1 MPNFIGKTYRGKEY
15 AEIFLKL
22 QYLETTFSKNLVNVL
37 DNVKGELILNS
48 ATATP
53 VVKPYA
59 SRPTKSATDGITIKQ
74 YIVSPK
80 QRMIYE
86 EFSPVDLLKSRFEA
100 TMKAGASNLESSEFD
115 SLEVALYQAEMA
127 AAIVKGLWTGDAVQA
142 DGLLD
147 KMDADVA
154 AKKVV
159 GAILNKSNI
168 VESMMGLY
176 DESNGALIES
186 GEGLIYA
193 DRSLKKFVVGA
204 NTTAAFRDVFTVTGG
219 DHYFQDM
226 KIEYLPLGANRMFT
240 ARPKDL
246 IVATDLASD
255 FSSIQVDRVQANSED
270 TFLKMLYTMDTICI
284 APENVTLFNII

>member
-37 DNVKGELILNS
+37 DNVKGELVLNS

-59 SRPTKSATDGITIKQ
+59 SRPTKSVTDGITIKQ
-74 YIVSPK
+74 YVVSPK

-86 EFSPVDLLKSRFEA
+86 EFSPVDLLKSRFEQS
-100 TMKAGASNLESSEFD
+100 MKAGASNLESSEFD
-115 SLEVALYQAEMA
+115 SLELALYQAEMA

-147 KMDADVA
+147 KLDADANTVKVA
-154 AKKVV
+154 GGV
-159 GAILNKSNI
+159 LSKSNI
-168 VESMMGLY
+168 VDAMMSLY
-176 DESNGALIES
+176 DATNGALIES
-186 GEGLIYA
+186 GDGLIYA
-193 DRSLKKFVVGA
+193 DRSLKKLVVGA
-204 NTTAAFRDVFTVTGG
+204 NTVREFRDVFSVTGG

-226 KIEYLPLGANRMFT
+226 KIEYVPLGVNRMFT

-270 TFLKMLYTMDTICI
+270 TFLKMIYTMDTICI
-284 APENVTLFNII
+284 APENIAVFTA